1 MSAMDPTSVAEY
13 LLVASTVTSIFAG
26 ASGIGGGYNTA
37 LALFGIWVLFT
48 ASARAMY
55 WFFVFLGVSFVA
67 DIILL
72 AVVGNNAVQANT
84 FANTTE
90 TNTMV
95 FGVATTAIN
104 MFIKAA
110 LAYFCLLLFQFW
122 GGSAAAAHPPTAQ
135 AADGSAGGM
144 PPAGGDSYAG
154 TPSGGYGV
162 PSAAGGYGVPAAT
175 GGYGVPSGAGYA
187 AEGNT
192 VDSAHKG
199 GVESY
204 QSS

>member
-95 FGVATTAIN
+95 FGVATTAII

-110 LAYFCLLLFQFW
+110 LAYFCLLPFQFW

-135 AADGSAGGM
+135 
-144 PPAGGDSYAG
+144 
-154 TPSGGYGV
+154 T
-162 PSAAGGYGVPAAT
+162 
-175 GGYGVPSGAGYA
+175 
-187 AEGNT
+187 
-192 VDSAHKG
+192 
-199 GVESY
+199 
-204 QSS
+204 

>member
-1 MSAMDPTSVAEY
+1 
-13 LLVASTVTSIFAG
+13 
-26 ASGIGGGYNTA
+26 
-37 LALFGIWVLFT
+37 
-48 ASARAMY
+48 MY

-72 AVVGNNAVQANT
+72 AVVGNNAVQANS
-84 FANTTE
+84 FVASTE
-90 TNTMV
+90 TQTMV

-104 MFIKAA
+104 MFIKAG

-122 GGSAAAAHPPTAQ
+122 GGSAAASHPPTAQ
-135 AADGSAGGM
+135 AADGSAGA
-144 PPAGGDSYAG
+144 PPAGGDGYAG
-154 TPSGGYGV
+154 MPS
-162 PSAAGGYGVPAAT
+162 GGYGVPAAT

-192 VDSAHKG
+192 VDGAHKAG
-199 GVESY
+199 IESY